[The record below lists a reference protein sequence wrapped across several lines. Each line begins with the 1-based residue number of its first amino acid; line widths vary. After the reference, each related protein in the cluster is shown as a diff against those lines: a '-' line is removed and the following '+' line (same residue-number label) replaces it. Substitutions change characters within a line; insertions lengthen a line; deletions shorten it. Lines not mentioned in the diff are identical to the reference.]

1 MKVLI
6 EQNPILQENT
16 ILVKQLRSDL
26 DAVELTVTNNTKK
39 IEEGNLVI
47 KRNTEQ
53 LIPLVPLAEDFAELS
68 DKVKGLLEEAR
79 DLQTTD
85 TRYEAKL
92 STSYYIL
99 FKNNCICCNRY

>member
-6 EQNPILQENT
+6 EQNPIIQENT

-26 DAVELTVTNNTKK
+26 DGLELTVGSNTKK

-53 LIPLVPLAEDFAELS
+53 PIPLVALAEDFAELS
-68 DKVKGLLEEAR
+68 DKVKSIQEDTS
-79 DLQTTD
+79 DLQATD
-85 TRYEAKL
+85 TR
-92 STSYYIL
+92 
-99 FKNNCICCNRY
+99 